1 MDQSA
6 VVQHDGIQ
14 RKARL
19 KAADLSEER
28 TAAARGQIE
37 RLRDRQRR
45 SGVVEQTPAE
55 LRGADGLRHDAEQ
68 ILRLSGGKVRAEANA
83 QAARQISGDRRN
95 AGAEVGIGERRMR
108 DEHAARLQQVLLL
121 RRAVHAV
128 GHDARLRKQAAAVIG
143 LGIEVRLRAQGL
155 HKGDLTEIFGK
166 MTLHRQAAP
175 GRQLAKPLQQSI
187 AARRDEARRQDRLC
201 MGKARAGQPLLRC
214 GQRGRR
220 IRLAHGLGT
229 VAVHVHLADI
239 ADKAAGLQQL
249 HQKGRGGGVH
259 RAEHDGARRGAAAQA
274 VHELAIGQRGIAEIR
289 VFGLLRE
296 CAGV

>member
-1 MDQSA
+1 
-6 VVQHDGIQ
+6 
-14 RKARL
+14 
-19 KAADLSEER
+19 
-28 TAAARGQIE
+28 
-37 RLRDRQRR
+37 
-45 SGVVEQTPAE
+45 
-55 LRGADGLRHDAEQ
+55 
-68 ILRLSGGKVRAEANA
+68 
-83 QAARQISGDRRN
+83 
-95 AGAEVGIGERRMR
+95 MR

-166 MTLHRQAAP
+166 MALHRQAAP

-201 MGKARAGQPLLRC
+201 MGEARAGQPLLRC

-220 IRLAHGLGT
+220 IRLAQGLGT

-296 CAGV
+296 RVGV